1 MNLLLD
7 GAIDGFFPID
17 KALIEN
23 LKKENDTLKERIA
36 SVSYYSYLL
45 SPSVNC
51 LSEEEPLFDIVDE
64 VLQLGGHSAMVEFN
78 PETVIY
84 CDHSIAKRALEEV
97 VKNADMYKT
106 GDAEPIIRCID
117 GENSLVIKVLNEG
130 KLPDPLPLFFE
141 PWARGDDSRTSG
153 GSGLGLSIA
162 YQAMELHYGSVS
174 IAEEDGMV
182 AVTLEFPNKPAEL
195 Y

>member
-1 MNLLLD
+1 M
-7 GAIDGFFPID
+7 
-17 KALIEN
+17 
-23 LKKENDTLKERIA
+23 T
-36 SVSYYSYLL
+36 
-45 SPSVNC
+45 
-51 LSEEEPLFDIVDE
+51 EPLFDIVDE
-64 VLQLGGHSAMVEFN
+64 VLQLGSHSARVEFN

-84 CDHSIAKRALEEV
+84 CDHSTAKRALEEV

-106 GDAEPIIRCID
+106 GDAEPIIRCIS

-162 YQAMELHYGSVS
+162 YQVMELHYGSIS
-174 IAEEDGMV
+174 ISEEDGMV